1 MAAQSKST
9 TPDVASTKVA
19 TRPAS
24 TGEAS
29 AGGRSGDSSAL
40 VPFENRERAL
50 LFSEHERVLRSNYN
64 IPPSV
69 RLYFAYKRLYFQEP
83 PKKKKK
89 KVQKKTLG
97 AASAPP
103 SAVLEEEISGAPE
116 AASGRVRQKASLN
129 IPSSP
134 FRALEAEMYKARE
147 ELRSPQ
153 ISLGESEEVQDLPAL
168 GENRGS
174 PREEGSVR
182 EADLA
187 CGTINEAQGFGQQ
200 GPQLTLGE
208 RLQKKRRSQ
217 ENFLGEEAEDRAPK
231 KQHA

>member
-134 FRALEAEMYKARE
+134 FRALEAEMDKARE

-153 ISLGESEEVQDLPAL
+153 ISLGESEEVQDLLLSAKTGGALEKKARSGKLTWPAGPL
-168 GENRGS
+168 MRLRVSDSRGPSLLWGRGS
-174 PREEGSVR
+174 
-182 EADLA
+182 
-187 CGTINEAQGFGQQ
+187 
-200 GPQLTLGE
+200 
-208 RLQKKRRSQ
+208 KKK
-217 ENFLGEEAEDRAPK
+217 A
-231 KQHA
+231 